1 MARITAFLVAYLV
14 FLVTILYAISL
25 RMVHPLSRGR
35 APVSEKDT
43 KAARKAPWRRG
54 QCRDKV
60 LSRSA
65 RAYGACIPYFFITA
79 AAAGVV
85 RCWMNAFAASGS
97 FALAPT
103 AAANTRF
110 WSNCAGT
117 GPA

>member
-1 MARITAFLVAYLV
+1 VVIISV
-14 FLVTILYAISL
+14 FIWCSL
-25 RMVHPLSRGR
+25 RMVRPLSRGR

-54 QCRDKV
+54 QCRDKD
-60 LSRSA
+60 LSQSA
-65 RAYGACIPYFFITA
+65 RAYGACIPYFFMRA
-79 AAAGVV
+79 PAAGVV

-97 FALAPT
+97 LALALT

-110 WSNCAGT
+110 WSNSAGT